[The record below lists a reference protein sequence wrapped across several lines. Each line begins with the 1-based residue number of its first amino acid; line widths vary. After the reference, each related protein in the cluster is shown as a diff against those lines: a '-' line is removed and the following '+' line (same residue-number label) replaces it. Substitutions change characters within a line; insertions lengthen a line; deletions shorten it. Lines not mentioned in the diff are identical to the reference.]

1 MSASHVRFPRVAVIP
16 RNAAP
21 MMSSMLTRRR
31 SLRTGAVKQPRSS
44 SRGVSSRVPL
54 DASERIISTTPGI
67 DVLPEVPLPLIQVMS
82 RGVENFPAMMME
94 WSSKYGDIFT
104 MQLRPGGPKTVIV
117 ADPDGWDKIL
127 RAEGDTPVT
136 VGPALD
142 YMKKYYQDRGEEGGG
157 GNLALEE
164 DDQWRRIRSALQDGM
179 LRPSRAAGFTSSVV
193 PVAQALSARLEV
205 EPNPTPERLNDLLQR
220 TTLTMIMAIMLGEC
234 DNGLVDGTASKEAEQ
249 YLDAARTIG
258 ELGSGF
264 MNGPGLWRYVET
276 PAWSQYV
283 EAQSVAEAIQ
293 TNWVQQVMDE
303 LDSCE
308 DEATVERLSQSY
320 LARLLASRANN
331 DDILS
336 IKEVVSNV
344 GGFVQG
350 GVDTTSGLLS
360 WLLVNLAMN
369 PEAQDRLRAE
379 LVDKLGGADATKRA
393 ALGRSYNN
401 MSSGGNDEE
410 EDSSLALPY
419 LEAVLRET
427 YRLTTPVL
435 GVPRRLPED
444 ITINGIYVEKQTPLL
459 LMTGKAL
466 KDDELFDDAKEFK
479 PERWLGDASSK
490 LCGKA
495 RKAISLAP
503 FGRGKRMCIGSNIAQ
518 VEARV
523 ILVRLLQ
530 DYKIVTD
537 ATEPPSMRQ
546 RTVVVPH
553 PMPAL
558 KFEKI

>member
-1 MSASHVRFPRVAVIP
+1 
-16 RNAAP
+16 
-21 MMSSMLTRRR
+21 
-31 SLRTGAVKQPRSS
+31 
-44 SRGVSSRVPL
+44 
-54 DASERIISTTPGI
+54 
-67 DVLPEVPLPLIQVMS
+67 
-82 RGVENFPAMMME
+82 
-94 WSSKYGDIFT
+94 
-104 MQLRPGGPKTVIV
+104 
-117 ADPDGWDKIL
+117 
-127 RAEGDTPVT
+127 
-136 VGPALD
+136 
-142 YMKKYYQDRGEEGGG
+142 
-157 GNLALEE
+157 
-164 DDQWRRIRSALQDGM
+164 
-179 LRPSRAAGFTSSVV
+179 
-193 PVAQALSARLEV
+193 
-205 EPNPTPERLNDLLQR
+205 
-220 TTLTMIMAIMLGEC
+220 
-234 DNGLVDGTASKEAEQ
+234 
-249 YLDAARTIG
+249 
-258 ELGSGF
+258 
-264 MNGPGLWRYVET
+264 
-276 PAWSQYV
+276 
-283 EAQSVAEAIQ
+283 
-293 TNWVQQVMDE
+293 
-303 LDSCE
+303 
-308 DEATVERLSQSY
+308 
-320 LARLLASRANN
+320 
-331 DDILS
+331 
-336 IKEVVSNV
+336 
-344 GGFVQG
+344 
-350 GVDTTSGLLS
+350 
-360 WLLVNLAMN
+360 
-369 PEAQDRLRAE
+369 
-379 LVDKLGGADATKRA
+379 
-393 ALGRSYNN
+393 